1 MVVTSSKEPAWA
13 YPRPSRGRRL
23 HNKRVHP
30 GRSSWWDHQ
39 VNPSC
44 HLPFLLPCLPPAI
57 SQQPSTTSHQ
67 PPTPGHP
74 HTGALLH
81 MGTSSFF
88 LIILLSLVLPYFE
101 SRVESSHDTFSRLPG
116 VSSLMSAVWCR
127 QPGVSSL
134 VSAVWCQRSGVSS
147 QVSAVWCQ
155 QSGVSGLVSAV
166 WCQRSGASSL
176 ESAAWCHPSVVVS
189 VVVIHVQASS

>member
-1 MVVTSSKEPAWA
+1 MRWVWASKIAFATRCYISSANMFCAGVHGMVRLTIGEVVVVTSSKEPAWA

-39 VNPSC
+39 VNPSR

-74 HTGALLH
+74 HTGVLLR
-81 MGTSSFF
+81 MGTYSFF
-88 LIILLSLVLPYFE
+88 LIILSSLVFPYFE
-101 SRVESSHDTFSRLPG
+101 SRVESSHDTLS
-116 VSSLMSAVWCR
+116 
-127 QPGVSSL
+127 
-134 VSAVWCQRSGVSS
+134 
-147 QVSAVWCQ
+147 
-155 QSGVSGLVSAV
+155 
-166 WCQRSGASSL
+166 
-176 ESAAWCHPSVVVS
+176 
-189 VVVIHVQASS
+189 

>member
-13 YPRPSRGRRL
+13 YPRPSWGRRL

-88 LIILLSLVLPYFE
+88 LIILPSLVLPYFE

-127 QPGVSSL
+127 HPGVSSLMSAAWCQQPDVSSL
-134 VSAVWCQRSGVSS
+134 VSAVWCQ
-147 QVSAVWCQ
+147 
-155 QSGVSGLVSAV
+155 QSGISGLVSTV
-166 WCQRSGASSL
+166 WCQRSGVSNL
-176 ESAAWCHPSVVVS
+176 VPAAWSQQPGVTHLLLSPSS
-189 VVVIHVQASS
+189 

>member
-39 VNPSC
+39 FNPSC
-44 HLPFLLPCLPPAI
+44 HLPFLLPCPPPAI

-67 PPTPGHP
+67 PLSPGHP

-81 MGTSSFF
+81 IGTSSFF
-88 LIILLSLVLPYFE
+88 LTILPSLVLPYFE
-101 SRVESSHDTFSRLPG
+101 SRVENSHDTFSRLPG
-116 VSSLMSAVWCR
+116 VSSLVPTA
-127 QPGVSSL
+127 
-134 VSAVWCQRSGVSS
+134 
-147 QVSAVWCQ
+147 WCQ
-155 QSGVSGLVSAV
+155 QSGISGLVSAV
-166 WCQRSGASSL
+166 WCQRSGVGGLVSAVWCQQPGISHLVLFPSS
-176 ESAAWCHPSVVVS
+176 
-189 VVVIHVQASS
+189 

>member
-44 HLPFLLPCLPPAI
+44 HLPFLLPCPPPAI
-57 SQQPSTTSHQ
+57 SQQPSTTSHL
-67 PPTPGHP
+67 PPSPGHP

-116 VSSLMSAVWCR
+116 VSSLMSAVWCQ
-127 QPGVSSL
+127 QPGFSSQVST
-134 VSAVWCQRSGVSS
+134 VWCPRSGVSGLVSVVWS
-147 QVSAVWCQ
+147 QQSGVSGLESAAWCQ
-155 QSGVSGLVSAV
+155 QSGVSGLVSTA
-166 WCQRSGASSL
+166 
-176 ESAAWCHPSVVVS
+176 
-189 VVVIHVQASS
+189 

>member
-13 YPRPSRGRRL
+13 YPRPLRGRRL
-23 HNKRVHP
+23 HIKRVHP

-39 VNPSC
+39 VDPSC

-88 LIILLSLVLPYFE
+88 LTILPSLVLPYFE
-101 SRVESSHDTFSRLPG
+101 LRVESSHGTFSRLPG
-116 VSSLMSAVWCR
+116 VSSLMSAVWCQ
-127 QPGVSSL
+127 QP
-134 VSAVWCQRSGVSS
+134 GVSS

-155 QSGVSGLVSAV
+155 QSGVNSLVSAV
-166 WCQRSGASSL
+166 WCQRSGVSGL
-176 ESAAWCHPSVVVS
+176 VPAAWSQQPGVS
-189 VVVIHVQASS
+189 HLLLSTSS

>member
-44 HLPFLLPCLPPAI
+44 HLPFLLPCPPPAI
-57 SQQPSTTSHQ
+57 SQQPSTTSHL
-67 PPTPGHP
+67 PPSPGHL

-81 MGTSSFF
+81 MGISSFF
-88 LIILLSLVLPYFE
+88 LTILPSLVLPYFE
-101 SRVESSHDTFSRLPG
+101 SRVESSHDTFSRLSG
-116 VSSLMSAVWCR
+116 VSSLMSAICCFLRRRNLCAIFTVAGYVELNHLPNTCSTT
-127 QPGVSSL
+127 PTID
-134 VSAVWCQRSGVSS
+134 
-147 QVSAVWCQ
+147 
-155 QSGVSGLVSAV
+155 
-166 WCQRSGASSL
+166 AS
-176 ESAAWCHPSVVVS
+176 
-189 VVVIHVQASS
+189 

>member
-1 MVVTSSKEPAWA
+1 MTSYQACA
-13 YPRPSRGRRL
+13 SRTQFLAG
-23 HNKRVHP
+23 
-30 GRSSWWDHQ
+30 SSGQ
-39 VNPSC
+39 P
-44 HLPFLLPCLPPAI
+44 LLPSAI
-57 SQQPSTTSHQ
+57 PSSLSTTSHQ
-67 PPTPGHP
+67 PTAINHQPSAPSPGHP

-88 LIILLSLVLPYFE
+88 LIILPSLVLPYFE

-166 WCQRSGASSL
+166 WCQQPGVSSL
-176 ESAAWCHPSVVVS
+176 VS
-189 VVVIHVQASS
+189 PIC